1 MHDKNWKANEKWYR
15 KKKYKQYILSSH
27 KLFLTCAVVSR
38 SRNSMAINNKMLAK
52 KEYKKTQ
59 TNSKRN
65 EMKKNEQKNVLSS
78 FPFRFPFSWLFIFRY
93 IISVC
98 VYVYIEYICNF
109 FLLLRQKITYNDR
122 RAHLSIDGLWL
133 QCTLNLLRSNNHSER
148 TMCGM

>member
-1 MHDKNWKANEKWYR
+1 MIPKE
-15 KKKYKQYILSSH
+15 KKYKQYILSSH

-65 EMKKNEQKNVLSS
+65 EMKKKRTKKCFVFFSISLSVFLAVYLS
-78 FPFRFPFSWLFIFRY
+78 IYHKCVRVRVRVYRVYSYFVFP
-93 IISVC
+93 
-98 VYVYIEYICNF
+98 
-109 FLLLRQKITYNDR
+109 LRQKITYNDR

-133 QCTLNLLRSNNHSER
+133 
-148 TMCGM
+148 